1 VIRQTRIAFTWHLRL
16 VSAALL
22 ALGLSLGPSAAAQSA
37 SGAAP
42 AAIAGGPPWISL
54 TPAQQSALAPLKRD
68 WQGIDA
74 TRKQKWLEIAARFP
88 TMPADERQRVQDRMT
103 EWARMT
109 PDERGRTRL
118 QFQEA
123 RQISPQDRQ
132 ARWDAYLALP
142 AEERRALAK
151 SASTVPPASKAAA
164 TAAVGKTPAS
174 TSAPQNQ
181 KVNVVSEPSKQS
193 APKSV
198 APTVVQAKPGAS
210 TTLISKT
217 ATPPTHAQ
225 LGQPK
230 IAATQDVVDRKTLLP
245 QAGAQGA
252 AVTAPAGAPVQPA
265 APEATLR

>member
-1 VIRQTRIAFTWHLRL
+1 VIRQTSIAFTSHFRL
-16 VSAALL
+16 FSAALL
-22 ALGLSLGPSAAAQSA
+22 LLGLSLGPGAAAQEV

-42 AAIAGGPPWISL
+42 AVIASGPPWTSL

-68 WQGIDA
+68 WQVIDA

-88 TMPADERQRVQDRMT
+88 AMPADERQRVQDRMT

-109 PDERGRTRL
+109 PDERGRARL
-118 QFQEA
+118 QFQEV

-151 SASTVPPASKAAA
+151 SASTVPPAAKAAA
-164 TAAVGKTPAS
+164 TAAVGQAPAS
-174 TSAPQNQ
+174 MTASQ
-181 KVNVVSEPSKQS
+181 KVNVVSAPSKQS
-193 APKSV
+193 APRSV

-217 ATPPTHAQ
+217 ATPPPHAQ

-245 QAGAQGA
+245 QAGPQGA
-252 AVTAPAGAPVQPA
+252 AGVAPAGQPTAPG
-265 APEATLR
+265 TTSR